1 MEYVMSPRNTNQ
13 SQPSTGTQ
21 RTITASAALL
31 ALSCASHAW
40 AIDVGGATVL
50 SRLGE
55 PLHAQIEVSDLPP
68 SKVNTVTVSSAP
80 PGNYAQAGLQYQSS
94 LAVMYAVVRSRPDAT
109 AYIDIKT
116 RDPITSADTDLLI
129 TVRSAT
135 GVLQREFAL
144 RIPPS
149 PNAEPATSLSV
160 VTVEAKDTASQ
171 IIDRA
176 FSSFGPNVSA
186 NQALIALQRQ
196 NPNAFI
202 ESNINLVKTGAA
214 LTLPTTEQVQAVDNT
229 EAARLMTEQRAAFEA
244 YKQRLAANTAQATN
258 TQNPTEGGVQTEQA
272 PAGATGDRLELKA
285 ANEDAAALEAL
296 AQEQAAA
303 QAAQREAAAQQRI
316 KELQALAAE
325 LNNPASAGQVTDA
338 TALPVAP
345 ASAASAAAVATG
357 SAGGVALKEVA
368 ATTTTTASTDP
379 SKPSNANSAATA
391 RQGGQSFSDKLSA
404 WGANIKS
411 HAFWQHP
418 QVKHPLFWPIA
429 LALLALLAWLFMPK
443 RAQSGAPTNEG
454 DPVMHGDEA
463 AYMMRDDA
471 NDGYDH
477 ATGVQDVEPIG
488 SQDDPTQGLDDADP
502 LSKARSLWSSG
513 FEDLAI
519 HTLNQALAYH
529 TDRPDYYMALLQ
541 FHRERGAQLAFEATA
556 RELELLVEH
565 DSIEWQQCCEWGL
578 DLDPD
583 NSLYGAPAAS
593 NLDGFTDLRAADLD
607 LKDKP

>member
-1 MEYVMSPRNTNQ
+1 MEYVMSPRKTNKL
-13 SQPSTGTQ
+13 QPSTGTQ
-21 RTITASAALL
+21 RRLTASATLI
-31 ALSCASHAW
+31 ALSCAGHAW
-40 AIDVGGATVL
+40 AIDTGGATVL

-94 LAVMYAVVRSRPDAT
+94 LAVIYAVVRSRPDAT

-149 PNAEPATSLSV
+149 LNAQPAPSLSV
-160 VTVEAKDTASQ
+160 VTVEADDTASQ

-214 LTLPTTEQVQAVDNT
+214 LTLPTAEQVQAVDNA

-272 PAGATGDRLELKA
+272 TVDATGDRLELQA
-285 ANEDAAALEAL
+285 ANDGAAELEAL

-338 TALPVAP
+338 TALLGANGTATEVAEV
-345 ASAASAAAVATG
+345 AAAA
-357 SAGGVALKEVA
+357 AGGVALKEVA
-368 ATTTTTASTDP
+368 PTTTTTGSTDP

-443 RAQSGAPTNEG
+443 RSQSGAPTNEG

-463 AYMMRDDA
+463 AYVTRDDA
-471 NDGYDH
+471 GDGYDH
-477 ATGVQDVEPIG
+477 ATGVQDAEPIG
-488 SQDDPTQGLDDADP
+488 SQDKTAQSLDDADP

-578 DLDPD
+578 SLDPD

-593 NLDGFTDLRAADLD
+593 NLGGFTDLRAADLD